1 MAFDG
6 NGSRLQ
12 ARVVIEQYRERE
24 CLVYSALVWEVGW
37 NQKIQHSVY
46 IDTVVCHASECV
58 SSIQTIVDPALF
70 ATLAETLQSIYWSI

>member
-24 CLVYSALVWEVGW
+24 CLVYSALVGEVGW
-37 NQKIQHSVY
+37 NQKIQHSEY

-70 ATLAETLQSIYWSI
+70 ATVYTTRETVV

>member
-37 NQKIQHSVY
+37 NQQCVGLVDSRRVAVSGFTFSSLIGWGHASVY
-46 IDTVVCHASECV
+46 S
-58 SSIQTIVDPALF
+58 
-70 ATLAETLQSIYWSI
+70 